1 MQEACHSAHR
11 LDDIDR
17 YDLEILLA
25 GEGQQALRVGALA
38 EPNTQDLSAGDY
50 VRIFVA
56 DTSSGM
62 DSKTLARAVEPFY
75 TTKGGGRG
83 TGLDCR
89 WCIASRRS
97 PAAALP

>member
-38 EPNTQDLSAGDY
+38 DPNTQDLSTGDY

-62 DSKTLARAVEPFY
+62 DSKTLAQKLMDVWNSH
-75 TTKGGGRG
+75 K
-83 TGLDCR
+83 D
-89 WCIASRRS
+89 I
-97 PAAALP
+97 